1 MSKEIIWMGSSFS
14 DIKDF
19 PKGARKQAG
28 SDLNN
33 IKAGLPP
40 DDWKPFATVGPGTNE
55 VRIKDEGNQYRV
67 FYVAKF
73 DEGIYVL
80 HCFLKKTQKT
90 SKHDIDVGKSRYK
103 AMKTAR
109 SEKLTGKSKCGRRTK

>member
-1 MSKEIIWMGSSFS
+1 MIGNLSR
-14 DIKDF
+14 
-19 PKGARKQAG
+19 P
-28 SDLNN
+28 
-33 IKAGLPP
+33 
-40 DDWKPFATVGPGTNE
+40 GPGTNE

-90 SKHDIDVGKSRYK
+90 SQHDIDVGKSRYR
-103 AMKTAR
+103 AMKKLR
-109 SEKLTGKSKCGRRTK
+109 SERLKRKSK